1 MKRSWWLSSEL
12 CTIRVETDERNIITW
27 AAPIVRKFI
36 GQPLANL
43 ERWQRAKA
51 VLLSE
56 DDGHGK

>member
-1 MKRSWWLSSEL
+1 MRKWWFS
-12 CTIRVETDERNIITW
+12 CRAFTVQVETDERNIITW

-43 ERWQRAKA
+43 ERWQKTKA

-56 DDGHGK
+56 E